1 MAQGQPSWLR
11 ELYQARMI
19 EIKHYDG
26 QENLAEAVLA
36 VMESVYEQSPWTLE
50 QIASSMASQDED
62 YYLAFE
68 GQELVGF
75 LAVHTV
81 LDEMEIL
88 QIAVRADF
96 QRLGIASQL
105 MAAVMDWDGDIFL
118 EVRESNSAA
127 QALYTR
133 QHFTKIGKRKDYYRH
148 PVEDAVMMK
157 RERDER

>member
-1 MAQGQPSWLR
+1 MAQGQQSWPR
-11 ELYQARMI
+11 KLYQACMI

-36 VMESVYEQSPWTLE
+36 VMQSVYDQSPWTME

-62 YYLAFE
+62 YYLAYE

-75 LAVHTV
+75 LVVQTV

-133 QHFTKIGKRKDYYRH
+133 QHFTKIGKRKDYYRN
-148 PVEDAVMMK
+148 PVEDAVIMK

>member
-1 MAQGQPSWLR
+1 
-11 ELYQARMI
+11 MI

-26 QENLAEAVLA
+26 QENLAESILE
-36 VMESVYEQSPWTLE
+36 VMQSVYEQSPWTLE

-62 YYLAFE
+62 YYLACE

-75 LAVHTV
+75 LAVQTV

-105 MAAVMDWDGDIFL
+105 MAAVMDWEGDIFL
-118 EVRESNSAA
+118 EVRESNRAA

-133 QHFTKIGKRKDYYRH
+133 QHFTEIGKRKDYYRH

>member
-1 MAQGQPSWLR
+1 
-11 ELYQARMI
+11 MI

-50 QIASSMASQDED
+50 QIASSMTSQDED
-62 YYLAFE
+62 YYLAYE

-75 LAVHTV
+75 LAVQTV

-88 QIAVRADF
+88 QIVVKADF
-96 QRLGIASQL
+96 QRLGIASLL

-133 QHFTKIGKRKDYYRH
+133 QHFTKIGKRKDYYRN
-148 PVEDAVMMK
+148 PVEDAVLMK
-157 RERDER
+157 RERNER

>member
-1 MAQGQPSWLR
+1 MAQGQQSWLR
-11 ELYQARMI
+11 KLYQACMI

-26 QENLAEAVLA
+26 QENLAEAVLV
-36 VMESVYEQSPWTLE
+36 VMQSVYDQSPWTLE

-62 YYLAFE
+62 YYLAYE

-75 LAVHTV
+75 LAVQTV

-88 QIAVRADF
+88 QIAVKTDF

-133 QHFTKIGKRKDYYRH
+133 QHFTKIGKRKDYYRN
-148 PVEDAVMMK
+148 PVEDAVIMK

>member
-1 MAQGQPSWLR
+1 
-11 ELYQARMI
+11 MI

-50 QIASSMASQDED
+50 QIASSMTSQDED
-62 YYLAFE
+62 YYLAYK

-75 LAVHTV
+75 LAVQTV

-96 QRLGIASQL
+96 QRMGIASQL
-105 MAAVMDWDGDIFL
+105 MATVMDWDGDIFL

-133 QHFTKIGKRKDYYRH
+133 QHFAKIGKRKDYYRH
-148 PVEDAVMMK
+148 PVEDAVIMK

>member
-1 MAQGQPSWLR
+1 
-11 ELYQARMI
+11 MI

-36 VMESVYEQSPWTLE
+36 VMQSVYDQSPWTLE
-50 QIASSMASQDED
+50 QIASSMTSQDED
-62 YYLAFE
+62 YYLAYE

-75 LAVHTV
+75 LAVQTV

-88 QIAVRADF
+88 QIAVKADF

-105 MAAVMDWDGDIFL
+105 MAAVMDWEGDIFL

-133 QHFTKIGKRKDYYRH
+133 QHFTKIGKRKDYYRN
-148 PVEDAVMMK
+148 PVEDAVLMK
-157 RERDER
+157 RERNER

>member
-1 MAQGQPSWLR
+1 
-11 ELYQARMI
+11 MI

-26 QENLAEAVLA
+26 QENLAESILA
-36 VMESVYEQSPWTLE
+36 VMQSVYEQSPWTLE
-50 QIASSMASQDED
+50 QIASSMDSQDED
-62 YYLAFE
+62 YYLAYE

-75 LAVHTV
+75 LAVQTV

-88 QIAVRADF
+88 QIAVKADF
-96 QRLGIASQL
+96 QRMGIASQL

-127 QALYTR
+127 QDLYTR
-133 QHFTKIGKRKDYYRH
+133 QHFTQIGKRKDYYRH

>member
-1 MAQGQPSWLR
+1 
-11 ELYQARMI
+11 MI

-50 QIASSMASQDED
+50 QIASSMSSQDED
-62 YYLAFE
+62 YYLAYE

-75 LAVHTV
+75 LAVQTV

-88 QIAVRADF
+88 QIAVKADF

-105 MAAVMDWDGDIFL
+105 MAAVMDWEGDIFL

-133 QHFTKIGKRKDYYRH
+133 QHFTKIGKRKDYYRN

-157 RERDER
+157 RERNER

>member
-1 MAQGQPSWLR
+1 
-11 ELYQARMI
+11 MI

-36 VMESVYEQSPWTLE
+36 VMQSVYEQSPWTLE

-62 YYLAFE
+62 YYLAYE

-75 LAVHTV
+75 LAVQTV

-88 QIAVRADF
+88 QIDVRADF

-105 MAAVMDWDGDIFL
+105 MAAVMGWDGDIFL

-133 QHFTKIGKRKDYYRH
+133 QHFTKIGKRKDYYRN
-148 PVEDAVMMK
+148 PVEDAVIMK

>member
-1 MAQGQPSWLR
+1 
-11 ELYQARMI
+11 MI

-36 VMESVYEQSPWTLE
+36 VMQSVYEQSPWTLE
-50 QIASSMASQDED
+50 QIVSSMASQDED

-75 LAVHTV
+75 LAVQTV

-88 QIAVRADF
+88 QIAVKTHSQGR
-96 QRLGIASQL
+96 GIASQL
-105 MAAVMDWDGDIFL
+105 MTAVKDWEGDIFL
-118 EVRESNSAA
+118 EVRESNAPA
-127 QALYTR
+127 QALYRR
-133 QHFTKIGKRKDYYRH
+133 QHFTKIGKRKNYYH
-148 PVEDAVMMK
+148 SPIEDAVMMK

>member
-1 MAQGQPSWLR
+1 
-11 ELYQARMI
+11 MI

-26 QENLAEAVLA
+26 QENLAEAVLV

-50 QIASSMASQDED
+50 QIASSMSSQDED
-62 YYLAFE
+62 YYLAYK

-75 LAVHTV
+75 LAVQTV

-88 QIAVRADF
+88 QIAVKADF

-148 PVEDAVMMK
+148 PVEDAVIMK

>member
-1 MAQGQPSWLR
+1 
-11 ELYQARMI
+11 MI
-19 EIKHYDG
+19 EIRHYDG
-26 QENLAEAVLA
+26 QENLAEAVLV
-36 VMESVYEQSPWTLE
+36 VMQSVYDQSPWTLE

-62 YYLAFE
+62 YYLAYE

-75 LAVHTV
+75 LAVQTV

-88 QIAVRADF
+88 QIAVKTDF

-105 MAAVMDWDGDIFL
+105 MAAVMDWEGDIFL
-118 EVRESNSAA
+118 EVRDSNSAA

-133 QHFTKIGKRKDYYRH
+133 QHFTKIGKRKDYYRN
-148 PVEDAVMMK
+148 PVEDAVIMK

>member
-1 MAQGQPSWLR
+1 
-11 ELYQARMI
+11 MI
-19 EIKHYDG
+19 EIKHYDS
-26 QENLAEAVLA
+26 QENLAGAVLA
-36 VMESVYEQSPWTLE
+36 VMESVYETSPWTLE
-50 QIASSMASQDED
+50 QIASSMSSQDED
-62 YYLAFE
+62 YYLAYK

-75 LAVHTV
+75 LAVQTV

-88 QIAVRADF
+88 QIAVKADF

-133 QHFTKIGKRKDYYRH
+133 QHFTKIGKRKDYYRN
-148 PVEDAVMMK
+148 PVEDAVIMK

>member
-1 MAQGQPSWLR
+1 
-11 ELYQARMI
+11 MI
-19 EIKHYDG
+19 EIKHYNG
-26 QENLAEAVLA
+26 QENLAEAVLT
-36 VMESVYEQSPWTLE
+36 VMQSVYEQSPWTLE

-62 YYLAFE
+62 YYLAYE

-75 LAVHTV
+75 LAVQTV

-88 QIAVRADF
+88 QIAVKADF

-105 MAAVMDWDGDIFL
+105 MAAVMDWEGDIFL

-133 QHFTKIGKRKDYYRH
+133 QHFTKIGKRKDYYRN

>member
-1 MAQGQPSWLR
+1 
-11 ELYQARMI
+11 MI

-36 VMESVYEQSPWTLE
+36 VMQSVYDQSPWTLE

-62 YYLAFE
+62 YYLAYE

-75 LAVHTV
+75 LVVQTV

-105 MAAVMDWDGDIFL
+105 MAAVMDWEGDIFL

-133 QHFTKIGKRKDYYRH
+133 QHFTKIGKRKDYYRN
-148 PVEDAVMMK
+148 PVEDAVLMK

>member
-1 MAQGQPSWLR
+1 
-11 ELYQARMI
+11 MI

-36 VMESVYEQSPWTLE
+36 VMQSVYEQSPWTLE
-50 QIASSMASQDED
+50 QIASSMTSQDED
-62 YYLAFE
+62 YYLAYE

-75 LAVHTV
+75 LVVQTV

-133 QHFTKIGKRKDYYRH
+133 QHFTQIGKRKDYYRH
-148 PVEDAVMMK
+148 PIEDAVMMK

>member
-1 MAQGQPSWLR
+1 
-11 ELYQARMI
+11 MI

-36 VMESVYEQSPWTLE
+36 VMQSVYEQSPWTLE

-62 YYLAFE
+62 YYLAYE

-75 LAVHTV
+75 LAVQTV

-88 QIAVRADF
+88 QIAVKTDF

-105 MAAVMDWDGDIFL
+105 MAAVMDWKGDIFL

-133 QHFTKIGKRKDYYRH
+133 QHFTKIGKRKDYYRN

>member
-1 MAQGQPSWLR
+1 
-11 ELYQARMI
+11 MI

-36 VMESVYEQSPWTLE
+36 VMQSVYDQSPWTLE
-50 QIASSMASQDED
+50 QIVSSMASQDED
-62 YYLAFE
+62 YYLAYDE
-68 GQELVGF
+68 QDVVGF
-75 LAVHTV
+75 LAVQTV

-88 QIAVRADF
+88 QIAVKTHSQGR
-96 QRLGIASQL
+96 GIASQL
-105 MAAVMDWDGDIFL
+105 MAAVKDWEGDIFL

-157 RERDER
+157 REHDER

>member
-1 MAQGQPSWLR
+1 
-11 ELYQARMI
+11 MI

-36 VMESVYEQSPWTLE
+36 IMQSVYEQSPWTLE
-50 QIASSMASQDED
+50 QIASSMTSQDED
-62 YYLAFE
+62 YYLAYK

-75 LAVHTV
+75 LAVQTV

-88 QIAVRADF
+88 QIAVKADF
-96 QRLGIASQL
+96 QRMGIASQL
-105 MAAVMDWDGDIFL
+105 MAAVMDWEGDIFL

-133 QHFTKIGKRKDYYRH
+133 QHFTKIGKRKDYYRN
-148 PVEDAVMMK
+148 PVEDAVIMK

>member
-1 MAQGQPSWLR
+1 
-11 ELYQARMI
+11 MI
-19 EIKHYDG
+19 KIKHYDG

-36 VMESVYEQSPWTLE
+36 VMESVYETSPWTLE
-50 QIASSMASQDED
+50 QIVSGMASQDED
-62 YYLAFE
+62 YYLAYE

-75 LAVHTV
+75 LAVQTV

-118 EVRESNSAA
+118 EVRESNRAA
-127 QALYTR
+127 QALYIR

-148 PVEDAVMMK
+148 PVEDAVLMK

>member
-1 MAQGQPSWLR
+1 
-11 ELYQARMI
+11 MI
-19 EIKHYDG
+19 EIRHYDG

-36 VMESVYEQSPWTLE
+36 VMQSVYEQSPWTVE
-50 QIASSMASQDED
+50 QIVSSMSSQDED
-62 YYLAFE
+62 YYLAYE

-75 LAVHTV
+75 LAVQTV

-105 MAAVMDWDGDIFL
+105 MAAVMDWEGDIFL

-133 QHFTKIGKRKDYYRH
+133 QHFTKIGKRKDYYRN
-148 PVEDAVMMK
+148 PVEDAVLMK

>member
-1 MAQGQPSWLR
+1 
-11 ELYQARMI
+11 MI
-19 EIKHYDG
+19 EIRHYDG
-26 QENLAEAVLA
+26 QENLAEAVLV
-36 VMESVYEQSPWTLE
+36 VMQSVYDQSPWTLE

-62 YYLAFE
+62 YYLAYE

-75 LAVHTV
+75 LAVQTV

-88 QIAVRADF
+88 QIAVKTDF

-118 EVRESNSAA
+118 EVRESNRAA

-133 QHFTKIGKRKDYYRH
+133 QHFTKIGKRKDYYRN
-148 PVEDAVMMK
+148 PVEDAVIMK

>member
-1 MAQGQPSWLR
+1 
-11 ELYQARMI
+11 MI

-36 VMESVYEQSPWTLE
+36 VMQSVYDQSPWTLE
-50 QIASSMASQDED
+50 QIASSMTSQDED

-75 LAVHTV
+75 LAVQTV

-88 QIAVRADF
+88 QIAVKADF

-105 MAAVMDWDGDIFL
+105 MAAVMDWEGDIFL

-133 QHFTKIGKRKDYYRH
+133 QHFTKIGKRKDYYRN
-148 PVEDAVMMK
+148 PVEDAVIMK

>member
-1 MAQGQPSWLR
+1 
-11 ELYQARMI
+11 MI

-36 VMESVYEQSPWTLE
+36 VMQSVYDQSPWTLE
-50 QIASSMASQDED
+50 QIVSSMTSQYED
-62 YYLAFE
+62 YYLAYE

-75 LAVHTV
+75 LAVQTV

-88 QIAVRADF
+88 QIAVKTDF

-133 QHFTKIGKRKDYYRH
+133 QHFTKIGKRKDYYRY
-148 PVEDAVMMK
+148 PVEDAVIMK

>member
-1 MAQGQPSWLR
+1 
-11 ELYQARMI
+11 MI

-26 QENLAEAVLA
+26 QEKLAEAVLA
-36 VMESVYEQSPWTLE
+36 VMQSVNEQSPWTLE
-50 QIASSMASQDED
+50 QIAASMTSQDED
-62 YYLAFE
+62 YYLAYE

-75 LAVHTV
+75 LAVQTV

-88 QIAVRADF
+88 QIAVKTDF

-105 MAAVMDWDGDIFL
+105 MAAVMDWKGDIFL

-133 QHFTKIGKRKDYYRH
+133 QHFTKIGKRKDYYRN
-148 PVEDAVMMK
+148 PVEDAVIMK

>member
-1 MAQGQPSWLR
+1 
-11 ELYQARMI
+11 MI

-50 QIASSMASQDED
+50 QIVTSLASQDED

-75 LAVHTV
+75 LAVQTV

-88 QIAVRADF
+88 QIAVKTDF

-105 MAAVMDWDGDIFL
+105 MAAVMDWEGDIFL

-133 QHFTKIGKRKDYYRH
+133 QHFTKIGKRKDYYRN
-148 PVEDAVMMK
+148 PVEDAVLMK

>member
-1 MAQGQPSWLR
+1 
-11 ELYQARMI
+11 MI

-50 QIASSMASQDED
+50 QIVTSLASQDED

-75 LAVHTV
+75 LAVQTV

-88 QIAVRADF
+88 QIAVKTDF

-105 MAAVMDWDGDIFL
+105 MAAVMDWEGDIFL

-133 QHFTKIGKRKDYYRH
+133 QHFTKIGKRKDYYRN

>member
-1 MAQGQPSWLR
+1 
-11 ELYQARMI
+11 MI

-26 QENLAEAVLA
+26 QENLAEAVLV
-36 VMESVYEQSPWTLE
+36 VMQSVYDQSPWTLE

-62 YYLAFE
+62 YYLAYE

-75 LAVHTV
+75 LAVQTV

-88 QIAVRADF
+88 QIAVKTDF

-133 QHFTKIGKRKDYYRH
+133 QHFTKIGKRKDYYRN

>member
-1 MAQGQPSWLR
+1 
-11 ELYQARMI
+11 MI
-19 EIKHYDG
+19 KIKHYDG
-26 QENLAEAVLA
+26 QENLAEAVLV

-50 QIASSMASQDED
+50 QIASSMSSQDED
-62 YYLAFE
+62 YYLAYK

-75 LAVHTV
+75 LAVQTV

-105 MAAVMDWDGDIFL
+105 MAAVMDWEGDIFL

-148 PVEDAVMMK
+148 PVEDAVLMK

>member
-1 MAQGQPSWLR
+1 
-11 ELYQARMI
+11 MI
-19 EIKHYDG
+19 EIRHYDG
-26 QENLAEAVLA
+26 QENLTEAVLA
-36 VMESVYEQSPWTLE
+36 VMQSVYEQSPWTLE

-62 YYLAFE
+62 YYLAYE

-75 LAVHTV
+75 LAVQTV

-105 MAAVMDWDGDIFL
+105 MAAVMGWDGDIFL

-148 PVEDAVMMK
+148 PVEDAVLMK
-157 RERDER
+157 RERNER

>member
-1 MAQGQPSWLR
+1 
-11 ELYQARMI
+11 MI

-26 QENLAEAVLA
+26 QENLAEAVLV

-50 QIASSMASQDED
+50 QIVTSLASQDED
-62 YYLAFE
+62 YYLAYE

-75 LAVHTV
+75 LAVQTV

-88 QIAVRADF
+88 QIAVKADF
-96 QRLGIASQL
+96 QRMGIASQL

-133 QHFTKIGKRKDYYRH
+133 QHFTKIGKRKDYYRN
-148 PVEDAVMMK
+148 PVEDAVIMK

>member
-1 MAQGQPSWLR
+1 
-11 ELYQARMI
+11 MI
-19 EIKHYDG
+19 KIKHYDG
-26 QENLAEAVLA
+26 QENLAEAVLV

-62 YYLAFE
+62 YYLAYE

-75 LAVHTV
+75 LAVQTV

-88 QIAVRADF
+88 QIAVKADF

-105 MAAVMDWDGDIFL
+105 MAAVMDWEGDIFL

-133 QHFTKIGKRKDYYRH
+133 QHFTKIGKRKDYYRN